1 MIIDTHSHI
10 FPDKIATKTLEIL
23 SGNAKRVWKR
33 DSIPQ
38 TNGKID
44 GIKKSMTE
52 HGIDASVVLPIA
64 TNTHQSHTI
73 NTFAA
78 QINGVDNIYSL
89 GSLHPMQEN
98 WEATLYE
105 VKELGLSGIKLHPEY
120 QQFYVNSSDSIRI
133 LKKCEELD
141 LIVYL
146 HTGEDVG
153 IELPVHSTP
162 PMLKE
167 LLNYVSGKKIVLA
180 HMGSW
185 QHWDEVE
192 EFLVGTPFYFDTA
205 YCLSEMS
212 TEQIMRIITKH
223 GSKKILFGTDSPW
236 ENPSDTISMINAL
249 PLSKAEK
256 DDIFYKNA
264 QELFNINI
272 K

>member
-1 MIIDTHSHI
+1 MIIDSHTHI
-10 FPDKIATKTLEIL
+10 FPDKIAARTLEIL

-33 DSIPQ
+33 DAMPQ
-38 TNGKID
+38 TNGTID

-52 HGIDASVVLPIA
+52 HSVDASIVLPIA
-64 TNTHQSHTI
+64 TNAHQSHTI
-73 NTFAA
+73 NTFASE
-78 QINGVDNIYSL
+78 INGVDNIYSL

-98 WEATLYE
+98 WEEALYE
-105 VKELGLSGIKLHPEY
+105 VKELGLCGIKLHPEY
-120 QQFYVNSSDSIRI
+120 QQFFVNSSESIRI

-146 HTGEDVG
+146 HAGQDVG
-153 IELPVHSTP
+153 IEPPLHSNP
-162 PMLKE
+162 QMFLDV
-167 LLNYVSGKKIVLA
+167 LNYVSGEKIVLA

-185 QHWDEVE
+185 QCWNEVE
-192 EFLVGTPFYFDTA
+192 EFLVGTPYYFDTA

-212 TEQIMRIITKH
+212 TSQVMRIITKH

-236 ENPSDTISMINAL
+236 ENPSDTISMVNAL

-264 QELFNINI
+264 QELFNI